1 MDIDTDSL
9 CANLFSFKSV
19 HPTKMYYIDREQT
32 FVNWPQQIVQNPSEL
47 IQNGFFYTNIGDSV
61 TCFYC
66 DVTLKQGEKTDCI
79 ETEHLK
85 WEPNC
90 LFAKMVT
97 SKVPRFNVN
106 TSASTFKPTSWNF

>member
-1 MDIDTDSL
+1 MSIDTDSF
-9 CANLFSFKSV
+9 CANLFSFKPV

-32 FVNWPQQIVQNPSEL
+32 FVNWPQQIIQSPSEL
-47 IQNGFFYTNIGDSV
+47 IQNGFFYTDIGDRV

-66 DVTLKQGEKTDCI
+66 DVTLKQWEKTDCI

-90 LFAKMVT
+90 LFAKMIT